1 MQASF
6 CNVFR
11 EEFASDW
18 HWLIIRCFEFAVKVL
33 VFLTMPVEPTSN
45 DVLQQTEY
53 LWELKSSITSSDI
66 VAVIVSL
73 LESPLENLER

>member
-1 MQASF
+1 M
-6 CNVFR
+6 
-11 EEFASDW
+11 
-18 HWLIIRCFEFAVKVL
+18 KVL